1 MPQKGILGIDSDR
14 HGIRLDVYIEEVA
27 DGSIG
32 YEDGATKI
40 FLYTKGREG
49 NPSQAL
55 ADMLKYIE
63 ETTDDNVTNQDIE
76 SVHNIVKKV
85 KKKREVGI
93 NYMKSWEREALA
105 KEEGKEEGREEG
117 QIRINELIVR
127 LSDAGRV
134 EDIVRSAKDKE
145 YQEKLLEE
153 MGL

>member
-1 MPQKGILGIDSDR
+1 M
-14 HGIRLDVYIEEVA
+14 VYTVKNQCVE
-27 DGSIG
+27 DGSID

-105 KEEGKEEGREEG
+105 KEEGKEEG